1 MFLTRHSE
9 PSLDRR
15 CLDQLKA
22 LSESTALE
30 VLTKYGE
37 ADLSQ
42 INSKAGFF
50 MGIVKRFRE
59 QSLAADPNMTNQA
72 FNMLPPFL
80 RELSPPHF
88 PHCAQPSD
96 SEPRRRPHTWAAS
109 RDFVAMSCTSLF
121 LDANPEGPIP
131 SSARANLFAK
141 RAESGVPG
149 GLRRQQV

>member
-1 MFLTRHSE
+1 MSTYITVFLTWHSE
-9 PSLDRR
+9 TSLDRR

-72 FNMLPPFL
+72 FNLLPPFL
-80 RELSPPHF
+80 RELLPPHS
-88 PHCAQPSD
+88 PTARSNPATQDP
-96 SEPRRRPHTWAAS
+96 AATLTRMGS
-109 RDFVAMSCTSLF
+109 IARFCSSMSCTSIVF
-121 LDANPEGPIP
+121 GRHP
-131 SSARANLFAK
+131 R
-141 RAESGVPG
+141 
-149 GLRRQQV
+149 GLHSPPLPHHVCEAC